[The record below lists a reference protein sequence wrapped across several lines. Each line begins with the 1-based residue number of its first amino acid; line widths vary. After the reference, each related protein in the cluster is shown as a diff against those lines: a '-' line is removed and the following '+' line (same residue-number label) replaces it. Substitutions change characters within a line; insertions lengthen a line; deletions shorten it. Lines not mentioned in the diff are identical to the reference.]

1 MWVVWIILVLLSRET
16 SAHPTFVRLGY
27 SSCTGCHVSSQ
38 GGGLL
43 TPYGQGIATTQAFIA
58 TESEE
63 DESES
68 RYVQA
73 FQGRLMRY
81 TTEDETRTFPMQFDY
96 LAQFKIIPKV
106 WMNGILAVAPKP
118 KDESPEDAKSP
129 YQRLYGREVSAT
141 WSIRAEGLKEDR
153 LTLGIGALPMGVGL
167 VDHTAYVR
175 QENRQYVTDL
185 PMTLKYYFARESF
198 FGHAFAYL
206 PNPQEEAGNKETGQ
220 GAQGWWRPLRHLALG
235 AQALQGETDTI
246 KRRQGGV
253 LLKAG
258 HGRFAYLGEL
268 NRTWRELQSDKS
280 EFRQWTWFQQA
291 SIYPREYLHLYASF
305 QGLERDR
312 VFQTRERREAV
323 GFEWR
328 LWSHISLLFEHRT
341 RIAGD
346 LRERSQLLQLYFN
359 GF

>member
-1 MWVVWIILVLLSRET
+1 MWVVWIILVWMSSET
-16 SAHPTFVRLGY
+16 SAHPTYVRLGY
-27 SSCTGCHVSSQ
+27 TSCTGCHVSSQ

-43 TPYGQGIATTQAFIA
+43 TPYGEGIATSQALISA
-58 TESEE
+58 EPEE
-63 DESES
+63 DETES

-81 TTEDETRTFPMQFDY
+81 TTEEETRTFPMQLDY
-96 LAQFKIIPKV
+96 LAQFKFTEKIWV
-106 WMNGILAVAPKP
+106 NGILAVAPKP
-118 KDESPEDAKSP
+118 KDESPEDEKSP

-141 WSIRAEGLKEDR
+141 WALRAEGLKEDR

-185 PMTLKYYFARESF
+185 PITLKYYFARDSF

-206 PNPQEEAGNKETGQ
+206 PNPQEEAGNEESGHGLQTWWRPIRPLAI
-220 GAQGWWRPLRHLALG
+220 GAQGLT
-235 AQALQGETDTI
+235 GETDSI
-246 KRRQGGV
+246 KRRQAGL
-253 LLKAG
+253 LLKTG
-258 HGRFAYLGEL
+258 HERFAFLGEL

-291 SIYPREYLHLYASF
+291 SFYPWEHLHLYASL

-312 VFQTRERREAV
+312 SFQTRERREAL

-328 LWSHISLLFEHRT
+328 LWAHITLLFEHRV
-341 RIAGD
+341 RVAGE
-346 LRERSQLLQLYFN
+346 LKEKSQLLQLYFN